1 MTFCTPVHSE
11 QHLHLHGHSCHESW
25 RGTHQIHNYTT
36 SYYDPTGWGRK
47 DYIRRLTKTFKL
59 FTWSLTS
66 NQCTLSHRRHHRMC
80 DTEQMGWTLWCGQEH
95 GTQECCCPVSLPP
108 SCHSTQHTTCDA
120 SVYFLSPTLPCATS
134 TVELF
139 QCMAAFCPDVLPT
152 TSTSTCVSGWTSTS
166 TCTSWW
172 TSTSTCASGT
182 WTSFTGWK
190 S

>member
-80 DTEQMGWTLWCGQEH
+80 GTEQMGWTLWCGQEH
-95 GTQECCCPVSLPP
+95 GTQECCCPVLLPP
-108 SCHSTQHTTCDA
+108 SCHSTQRHVWHVCLLPLTSAGMCH
-120 SVYFLSPTLPCATS
+120 VY
-134 TVELF
+134 
-139 QCMAAFCPDVLPT
+139 
-152 TSTSTCVSGWTSTS
+152 
-166 TCTSWW
+166 
-172 TSTSTCASGT
+172 SGT
-182 WTSFTGWK
+182 FPVHGSIL
-190 S
+190 SRCSSDDIN